1 MKKKK
6 TGLAALLVTVMGT
19 SAFAVDSHKAGIDS
33 GDTAFVLISAALVM
47 LMTPALA
54 FFYAGMVRKKNVLSV
69 LLQCFIL
76 LCTISVQWILF
87 GYSLAFG
94 PDHGGV
100 IGDFSWVGLRS
111 VGGEPNPDY
120 ADTIPHSAFMIF
132 QAMFAIITPS
142 LAIGAFV
149 ERIKFKA
156 FFLFMMIWVTV
167 VYDPVAHWV
176 WGTSGWLKSL
186 GALDFAGG
194 TVVHINAGVAALVM
208 AILLGKRYGYN
219 NNPFPPHNLP
229 LTVLGAGALWLG
241 WFGFNAGSALVAD
254 ALAVNAFIT
263 TNIAAASAGLMWG
276 IIEWKRAGA
285 PTMLG
290 VVTGLVAGLVAIT
303 PACGFVSPLSAVIIG
318 AFAAA
323 FCYLAV
329 VFVKYRLGYDD
340 SMDVFGVHGVGGI
353 WGAIATGLFAQV
365 GVNEAG
371 TNGLLFGNPR
381 LLLVQL
387 VAIGATVL
395 YSGVLTFLIYKV
407 VAKLIGMRVDEK
419 TEIVGLDITEHKEV
433 GYAMD

>member
-76 LCTISVQWILF
+76 
-87 GYSLAFG
+87 
-94 PDHGGV
+94 
-100 IGDFSWVGLRS
+100 
-111 VGGEPNPDY
+111 
-120 ADTIPHSAFMIF
+120 
-132 QAMFAIITPS
+132 
-142 LAIGAFV
+142 
-149 ERIKFKA
+149 
-156 FFLFMMIWVTV
+156 
-167 VYDPVAHWV
+167 
-176 WGTSGWLKSL
+176 
-186 GALDFAGG
+186 
-194 TVVHINAGVAALVM
+194 
-208 AILLGKRYGYN
+208 RYGYN

-419 TEIVGLDITEHKEV
+419 TKIVGLDITEHKEV